1 MTAPDTKPPI
11 QFYSRF
17 AHGVDEKRRVQIPAR
32 WRPEEENTQL
42 TVIVWPQHKA
52 GTCLRV
58 LPPTELVKLVAAIE
72 AMPKGDPKKVALR
85 RFIGSESVQVTLDKA
100 GRIVLPD
107 DLARS
112 ADIQDQAL
120 LVGCIEHFEIWNP
133 TRYDNAK
140 AADVEVAAEA
150 FSLMD

>member
-1 MTAPDTKPPI
+1 MDEVLNVYRAKLYVREIKVERLFEKSRPI
-11 QFYSRF
+11 LVNK
-17 AHGVDEKRRVQIPAR
+17 GEMVQVFS
-32 WRPEEENTQL
+32 N
-42 TVIVWPQHKA
+42 VIA
-52 GTCLRV
+52 NS
-58 LPPTELVKLVAAIE
+58 IE

-85 RFIGSESVQVTLDKA
+85 RFIGSESVQLTLDKA

-107 DLARS
+107 NLARS

-120 LVGCIEHFEIWNP
+120 FVGCIEHFEIWSP

-140 AADVEVAAEA
+140 AADVEVATEA